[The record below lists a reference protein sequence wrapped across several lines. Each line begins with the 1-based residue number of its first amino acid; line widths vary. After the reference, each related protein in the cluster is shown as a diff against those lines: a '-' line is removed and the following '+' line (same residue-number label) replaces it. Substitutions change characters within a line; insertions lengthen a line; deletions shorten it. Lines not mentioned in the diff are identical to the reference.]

1 MSILSLWEK
10 LKESKQ
16 SQNWLLYFTVVLLM
30 VAALFPLSTLAVP
43 LQVDNAVQDFAD
55 AVDKL
60 EPGDNVYIMSG
71 LSSAIIGDTRDPEA
85 VIIKLFLEKGVD
97 IIVYTGSPESDS
109 ILIGILN
116 EVMGT
121 PYWESPLYG
130 EQLVDLGFVT
140 GGGVTVVQHANDIRA
155 LNPTDRFGT
164 LLDDLPAA
172 QDFNSANDMDLI
184 YGSGAGPLNTWPA
197 LLTVP
202 YDLPT
207 LYLYHSGGV
216 AMLSINY
223 LSGQCEGY
231 VAGIK
236 QGAQLEN
243 ITGIQGTNMR
253 YMVAAC
259 LLNGLA
265 LGGLIVS
272 NIFWLYRK
280 MSSSG

>member
-1 MSILSLWEK
+1 MSLWEK
-10 LKESKQ
+10 IKENKR
-16 SQNWLLYFTVVLLM
+16 SQNWLLYLTVVLLM
-30 VAALFPLSTLAVP
+30 VAALFPLSTLSIP
-43 LQVDNAVQDFAD
+43 LEVDNAVQDFAD
-55 AVDKL
+55 AVDKF
-60 EPGDNVYIMSG
+60 EPNDNLYIMSG

-85 VIIKLFLEKGVD
+85 VIIKLFLEKDFD

-109 ILIGILN
+109 ILMGILN
-116 EVMGT
+116 EIMGT
-121 PYWESPLYG
+121 PYWESPMYG

-140 GGGVTVVQHANDIRA
+140 GGGITVVQHANNIRL

-164 LLDDLPAA
+164 PLDDLPAA
-172 QDFNSANDMDLI
+172 QGFNSADDMDLI

-243 ITGIQGTNMR
+243 ITGVQGTNMR
-253 YMVAAC
+253 YMVAAV

-265 LGGLIVS
+265 LVGLITS
-272 NIFWLYRK
+272 NIYWLYRK
-280 MSSSG
+280 MASSG

>member
-1 MSILSLWEK
+1 MSLWEK
-10 LKESKQ
+10 FKENKR
-16 SQNWLLYFTVVLLM
+16 SQNWLLYLTVVLLM
-30 VAALFPLSTLAVP
+30 VAALFPLSSLSIP
-43 LQVDNAVQDFAD
+43 LEVDNAVQDFAD
-55 AVDKL
+55 AVDKF
-60 EPGDNVYIMSG
+60 EPNDNLYIMSG

-85 VIIKLFLEKGVD
+85 VILKLFLEKDFD

-109 ILIGILN
+109 ILMGILN
-116 EVMGT
+116 EIMGT
-121 PYWESPLYG
+121 PYWESPMYG
-130 EQLVDLGFVT
+130 EQLIDLGFVT
-140 GGGVTVVQHANDIRA
+140 GGGVTVVQHANDIRK

-164 LLDDLPAA
+164 PLDDLPAA
-172 QDFNSANDMDLI
+172 QDFNSAEDMDLI

-202 YDLPT
+202 YDIPT

-243 ITGIQGTNMR
+243 VTGIQGTNMR
-253 YMVAAC
+253 YMVAAV

-265 LGGLIVS
+265 LVGLIAS
-272 NIFWLYRK
+272 NIYWLYRK
-280 MSSSG
+280 MASNR